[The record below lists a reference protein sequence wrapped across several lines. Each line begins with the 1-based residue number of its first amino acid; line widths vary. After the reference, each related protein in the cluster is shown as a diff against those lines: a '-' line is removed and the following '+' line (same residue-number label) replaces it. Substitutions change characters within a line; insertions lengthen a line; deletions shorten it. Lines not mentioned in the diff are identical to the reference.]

1 MKRLRMSRA
10 PILLD
15 FKSRPRGGG
24 ILGLIVLSL
33 GGAGAVFAGMQ
44 FRASSHTL
52 SGLELRLDAIES
64 AHKAGMG
71 SVAAGTVEEAG
82 PVVAELS
89 APWSLLLQ
97 ELEAAS
103 QEVGGSIAVLAVE
116 PDREKGRIRIVAE
129 ARDLPTALAYIERLQ
144 KSHAL
149 RFPMLDS
156 HEVRT
161 EDHAQPVRFQLSA
174 EWMKSS

>member
-1 MKRLRMSRA
+1 MNGQ

-15 FKSRPRGGG
+15 FKMRRRQGG
-24 ILGLIVLSL
+24 ILGGIVLTI
-33 GGAGAVFAGMQ
+33 GAAGAVLAGIQ
-44 FRASSHTL
+44 FRSSSLTL
-52 SGLELRLDAIES
+52 SGLELRLEDIES
-64 AHKAGMG
+64 ARKAGMG
-71 SVAAGTVEEAG
+71 TVSAGTAEEAG
-82 PVVAELS
+82 PVVTELS

-97 ELEAAS
+97 ELETAS

-144 KSHAL
+144 KSRAL

-161 EDHAQPVRFQLSA
+161 EDHDQPVRFQLSA
-174 EWMKSS
+174 EWMRSS

>member
-1 MKRLRMSRA
+1 MNRA

-15 FKSRPRGGG
+15 FETRQRSGG
-24 ILGLIVLSL
+24 IAGMIILSL
-33 GGAGAVFAGMQ
+33 GAVGAVLAGMQ
-44 FRASSHTL
+44 FRASSQTL

-71 SVAAGTVEEAG
+71 SVAAGAAEEAA
-82 PVVAELS
+82 PVVTELG

-103 QEVGGSIAVLAVE
+103 QEEGGSIAVLAVE
-116 PDREKGRIRIVAE
+116 PDREKGRVRIVAE
-129 ARDLPTALAYIERLQ
+129 ARDLPTALAYIVRLQ
-144 KSHAL
+144 KSRAL

-161 EDHAQPVRFQLSA
+161 EDHEQPVRFQLSA
-174 EWMKSS
+174 EWMKGP

>member
-1 MKRLRMSRA
+1 MNTR

-15 FKSRPRGGG
+15 FKERRRHGG
-24 ILGLIVLSL
+24 I
-33 GGAGAVFAGMQ
+33 AGAIILTLGAAGTIVAGMQ
-44 FRASSHTL
+44 FRASNLTL
-52 SGLELRLDAIES
+52 SGLELRLEAIES
-64 AHKAGMG
+64 NHNSGMG
-71 SVAAGTVEEAG
+71 PAMAGTAEEAG
-82 PVVAELS
+82 PLVSELG

-103 QEVGGSIAVLAVE
+103 QDIGGAVAVLAVE
-116 PDREKGRIRIVAE
+116 PDREKGRVRIVAE

-144 KSHAL
+144 KSNAL

-161 EDHAQPVRFQLSA
+161 EDHDQPVRFQLSA
-174 EWMKSS
+174 EWKSNS